1 MLKSMKFP
9 ALLPAVL
16 CVLSVMLCP
25 LVLTSCPG
33 NGEAA
38 GSHDDA
44 TYTPGGRN
52 EGVVLTLIPVTK

>member
-33 NGEAA
+33 NGEVD
-38 GSHDDA
+38 GA
-44 TYTPGGRN
+44 TMMTR
-52 EGVVLTLIPVTK
+52 IPPREN